1 VAKLAAGNLRFVS
14 GPRLKKRLGQHHLT
28 SSALCR
34 PLVDFLAPA
43 GERVL
48 EIGPGGGVLT
58 RALLDAGARV
68 WGVELDAEWAFELP
82 RALRVRGA
90 ATAALQPVL
99 MDALDLP
106 WGRLPAPTLVGG
118 NLPYNVATPLIAA
131 VLPHHQRVPR
141 AAFLLQ
147 KEVAERLTARP
158 GTRDYGALTVL
169 VQCHAEAHVL
179 GRVKP
184 GSFRPP
190 PKVESAFVGLRL
202 REPPLPAPEL
212 AAFLALVRHGFGQKR
227 KTLRNALG
235 RVVGSSRVEVA
246 LAELGLPPASRA
258 EELSLAQWLE
268 VWRRLR

>member
-1 VAKLAAGNLRFVS
+1 VAR
-14 GPRLKKRLGQHHLT
+14 PRLKKRLGQHHLT

-48 EIGPGGGVLT
+48 EVGPGGGVLT
-58 RALLDAGARV
+58 SALLATGARV
-68 WGVELDAEWAFELP
+68 FG
-82 RALRVRGA
+82 RAA
-90 ATAALQPVL
+90 AGLQPLV

-106 WGRLPAPTLVGG
+106 WQRIPAPTLVAG
-118 NLPYNVATPLIAA
+118 NLPYNVATQVIAG
-131 VLPHHQRVPR
+131 VLPHHARVPR

-169 VQCHAEAHVL
+169 VQCHAEARIL
-179 GRVKP
+179 GRVRP

-202 REPPLPAPEL
+202 QPPPLQPPALED
-212 AAFLALVRHGFGQKR
+212 FLGLVRHGFGQKR

-235 RVVGSSRVEVA
+235 RVTAPARVEA
-246 LAELGLPPASRA
+246 CLRELGLPASSRA
-258 EELSLAQWLE
+258 EELALPEWLALWGLLAE
-268 VWRRLR
+268 LPSKNVKIPS